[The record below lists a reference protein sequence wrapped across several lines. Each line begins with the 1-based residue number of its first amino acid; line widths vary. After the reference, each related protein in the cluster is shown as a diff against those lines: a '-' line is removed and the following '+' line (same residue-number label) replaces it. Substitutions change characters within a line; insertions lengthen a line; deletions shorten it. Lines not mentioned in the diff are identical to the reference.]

1 MQSLRT
7 IMVCALA
14 VMVCA
19 AVPSTSFAVTSE
31 TAPPAVGQ
39 GRSGL
44 HDFDFLVGEW
54 HVHHRRIQAD
64 TLKWVEFDGTCSN
77 HKIMDGAANIE
88 EHALNAPNGP
98 YRAIGLRSYDPK
110 TALWSIRWLDGR
122 YPSGALDPPVRG
134 RFENGVGKFYSD
146 YQQDGKPMRGRLMWS
161 RISSTSARW
170 EQAASA
176 DGGKTWATN
185 WIMKFE
191 RVAATQAPSP
201 PLAAPSNTA
210 MGVHGFDFLLG
221 DWRVHHR
228 YLRVKGDQKGWV
240 DVDGT
245 CNNRALMQGSANFEE
260 HIFHTTAGITRA
272 IALRSYDSK
281 SEEWTIWWLD
291 GRDPSGDMGPPVQG
305 RFANGIG
312 TFLGETTLADKP
324 VRVRLTW
331 SHITPTS
338 ALWEQ
343 AYSSDAGRTWET
355 NWVMEFRRQT
365 ADSQSFTG
373 GT

>member
-7 IMVCALA
+7 MTIVCALA
-14 VMVCA
+14 AMTCA
-19 AVPSTSFAVTSE
+19 LVPSASFADMSE
-31 TAPPAVGQ
+31 TAPQTAGQ

-54 HVHHRRIQAD
+54 RVHHRRIQAD

-77 HKIMDGAANIE
+77 RKIMDSAANME
-88 EHALNAPNGP
+88 EHALSAPNGP

-161 RISSTSARW
+161 QITPTSARW

-185 WIMKFE
+185 WIMEFE

-201 PLAAPSNTA
+201 PLSAPSSTA

-228 YLRVKGDQKGWV
+228 YLRVKGDQKEWV
-240 DVDGT
+240 DMDGT
-245 CNNRALMQGSANFEE
+245 CNNRALMQGSANLEE
-260 HIFHTTAGITRA
+260 HVFHTTAGITRA

-281 SEEWTIWWLD
+281 SAEWSIWWLD

-305 RFANGIG
+305 RFANGVG
-312 TFLGETTLADKP
+312 TFLGETTFADKP
-324 VRVRLTW
+324 VRVRLSW

-338 ALWEQ
+338 ARWEQ
-343 AYSSDAGRTWET
+343 AYSSDEGRTWET

-365 ADSQSFTG
+365 AG
-373 GT
+373 